1 MSANAAACASAG
13 RRIFGDVRISSAV
26 SMSTKAKNPQ
36 APQARIVKC
45 PQCGAPVRWEAASR
59 WRPFCSERC
68 KTLDL
73 GAWAAE
79 AYRVPVVERDDDLD
93 VTRDADER

>member
-1 MSANAAACASAG
+1 MTSK
-13 RRIFGDVRISSAV
+13 SS
-26 SMSTKAKNPQ
+26 Q
-36 APQARIVKC
+36 DAPPRIVKC

-68 KTLDL
+68 KLIDL

-79 AYRVPVVERDDDLD
+79 RYRIPGVEAPDADDLE
-93 VTRDADER
+93 DEPPKN